1 MRGFS
6 VHTVGGSAVGDAI
19 DKNVKMMFVNFP
31 ITEIVRFKRA
41 PPIDRLERTPELNC
55 TIY

>member
-31 ITEIVRFKRA
+31 MYFNRNRSI
-41 PPIDRLERTPELNC
+41 
-55 TIY
+55 